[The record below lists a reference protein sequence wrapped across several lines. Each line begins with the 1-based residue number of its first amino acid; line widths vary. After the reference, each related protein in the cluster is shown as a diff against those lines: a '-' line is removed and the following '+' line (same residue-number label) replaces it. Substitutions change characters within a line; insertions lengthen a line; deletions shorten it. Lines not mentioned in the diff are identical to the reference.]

1 MATPI
6 FVIGTNRSGTT
17 WLANI
22 IADHPNVAAIQSAEH
37 HQFYRGVIESFYFS
51 HVFGRYGDLSIRQN
65 YIEFVEAIGLS
76 DYFKLAGVD
85 KQFLYDLYP
94 SNYESV
100 FKSVMDYYAE
110 SEKAIFWLEKSPPH
124 AKLLNLIASLY
135 SDVKFISIQRN
146 VYDVVASSLG
156 LRMRYDEN
164 RINDSK
170 LRRQTIKSVV
180 KNYYQVNGAIKRF
193 AKKNESD
200 IISVAYED
208 LVENY
213 ASNLKS
219 ISQFLDL
226 EINEELSSKYSKNTS
241 FTKNNNK
248 EDVFTSKEKKLFK
261 LTNLYYSAFPY
272 FLLSFKDELR
282 TKLRNRFSAFHN
294 SKLPNWFYNFHEQPI
309 PNNKK

>member
-6 FVIGTNRSGTT
+6 FVVGTNRSGTT

-22 IADHPNVAAIQSAEH
+22 IASHPDVAAIQSAEH

-94 SNYESV
+94 TNYECV
-100 FKSVMDYYAE
+100 FKSVMEYYTE
-110 SEKAIFWLEKSPPH
+110 SEKATFWLEKSPPH

-156 LRMRYDEN
+156 LRIRYDEN

-170 LRRQTIKSVV
+170 LRRQTIKSAV
-180 KNYYQVNGAIKRF
+180 KNYYQVNGTIKRF
-193 AKKNESD
+193 AKKNKSK
-200 IISVAYED
+200 IISINYED
-208 LVENY
+208 LIKNY
-213 ASNLKS
+213 DSNLKS
-219 ISQFLDL
+219 ISQFLGL

-248 EDVFTSKEKKLFK
+248 EDIFTRKEKKLFK
-261 LTNLYYSAFPY
+261 LTNLYYSTLPY
-272 FLLSFKDELR
+272 FILSFKDELR
-282 TKLRNRFSAFHN
+282 SKLRNRFSAFHN
-294 SKLPNWFYNFHEQPI
+294 SKLPNWFYNFHDQPI